1 MDSPDGVRKAAVLL
15 MSLEE
20 DEAAALLS
28 QLPLRQVERVSLA
41 IAQLDSVS
49 GQEQEQVISEFFS
62 GSRAP
67 SSIATAVWIAPR
79 IW

>member
-1 MDSPDGVRKAAVLL
+1 

-49 GQEQEQVISEFFS
+49 GQEQEQVLASS
-62 GSRAP
+62 SRAAERHQAQQRRFG
-67 SSIATAVWIAPR
+67 SAPR